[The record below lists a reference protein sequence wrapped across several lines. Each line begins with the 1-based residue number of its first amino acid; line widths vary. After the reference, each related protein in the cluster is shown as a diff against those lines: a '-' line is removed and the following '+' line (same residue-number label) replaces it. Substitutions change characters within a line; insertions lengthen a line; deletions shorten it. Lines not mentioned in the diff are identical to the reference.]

1 MIDELAGLLCRV
13 AGVGLIR
20 TRVLTL
26 TVTVVVTAGPLNK
39 LTASCL
45 QVNQVHT
52 LTEEVTP

>member
-1 MIDELAGLLCRV
+1 M
-13 AGVGLIR
+13 GLIR

-45 QVNQVHT
+45 QVDQVHT
-52 LTEEVTP
+52 LTEQVAPKQI